1 MDHRG
6 AADRRAFR
14 SGLGPGPRDREFSPR
29 IRLRS
34 VRVFSCL
41 ISIVLGWK
49 FGRLR
54 MALFEGSG
62 EVVFDYE
69 IFEFV
74 GITAKTLY
82 LQLVFFPVVVV
93 RVRVFRHG

>member
-1 MDHRG
+1 
-6 AADRRAFR
+6 
-14 SGLGPGPRDREFSPR
+14 
-29 IRLRS
+29 
-34 VRVFSCL
+34 
-41 ISIVLGWK
+41 
-49 FGRLR
+49 

-82 LQLVFFPVVVV
+82 PQLVFFPVVVV